1 MENEILILLVI
12 GFVLQAILLFVVLNK
27 LRKDRDQGFPLQD
40 EMSKQLLYKAGAYAF
55 MMTWPMW
62 LIIFIISSLSGEIK
76 HNWDIWFGIMGMAVI
91 FITTNLIVK
100 KKGI

>member
-1 MENEILILLVI
+1 MDIEILIVLITILL
-12 GFVLQAILLFVVLNK
+12 LQAVIMLIVIRK
-27 LRKDRDQGFPLQD
+27 LRKEKESGYPLQD

-76 HNWDIWFGIMGMAVI
+76 PNWDIWFGIMGMAVI